1 MTRKTSNPLTA
12 NKELQFDRNN
22 DVANFFVTIIIK
34 YIVDVNDKY
43 CIPSEV
49 PSNK

>member
-1 MTRKTSNPLTA
+1 MTSKLKTLIFLETY
-12 NKELQFDRNN
+12 
-22 DVANFFVTIIIK
+22 VAKFFVTIIIK